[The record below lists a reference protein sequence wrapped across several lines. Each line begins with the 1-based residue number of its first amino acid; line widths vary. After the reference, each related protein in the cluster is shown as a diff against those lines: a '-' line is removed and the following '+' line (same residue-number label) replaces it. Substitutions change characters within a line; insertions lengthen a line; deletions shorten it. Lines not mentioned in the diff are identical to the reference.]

1 MSNQKIDGYT
11 AVNDNI
17 RQVKTLDVGQGSA
30 RGVLPSTLASQSA
43 VGAAFGSFTT
53 AKSVL
58 NLADVVALPANY
70 LSVGKRLKVVVSGAL
85 SNIVTTPGT
94 VSFQIMMG
102 SVIAWTSGAIQ
113 MNATAHTLL
122 PFKLEVDLRCDSIG
136 ATTTAKLLGVGWLSG
151 IQFTLTAGQ
160 VDGVNSSTGLIVPS
174 TAPAVGTGFDSTA
187 AQNLDFYTAFSISN
201 AGNVVQ
207 IYDYV
212 VQELA

>member
-1 MSNQKIDGYT
+1 MSNQKVDGYT

-17 RQVKTLDVGQGSA
+17 RQNKTLDVGQGSG

-43 VGAAFGSFTT
+43 VGTAFGTFTT

-58 NLADVVALPANY
+58 NLADVIALPANY
-70 LSVGKRLKVVVSGAL
+70 LSIGKRFKISVSGAL

-94 VSFQIMMG
+94 VSFQVMMG

-122 PFKLEVDLRCDSIG
+122 PFKLDIDLRTDSIG
-136 ATTTAKLLGVGWLSG
+136 ASTSAKFLGVGMLRG

-160 VDGVNSSTGLIVPS
+160 VDGVNSSSGMIVPV
-174 TAPAVGTGFDSTA
+174 TAPAVGTGFDSTV
-187 AQNLDFYTAFSISN
+187 AQNLDFFTAFSISN

-207 IYDYV
+207 IYDYL